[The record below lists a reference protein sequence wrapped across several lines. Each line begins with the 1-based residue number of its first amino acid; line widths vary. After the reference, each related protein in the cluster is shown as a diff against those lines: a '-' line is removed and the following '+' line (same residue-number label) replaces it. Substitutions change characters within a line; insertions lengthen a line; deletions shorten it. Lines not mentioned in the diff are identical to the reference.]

1 MQKTVRWQPV
11 VPFLLMLPVAAL
23 LLVPI
28 LWVISASFQ
37 TSGQIIQNP
46 FRWIPDTWSLQN
58 YGDAW
63 NGVAA
68 DAIAPLSD
76 PFKSSLIVVAIAV
89 PLHVLFNTY
98 IGYVL
103 AKYRFPLKKVLLFLI
118 LITMMIP
125 QAITLFP
132 NYLTIKNLSL
142 IDTQAGIALPFL
154 VSGFGVFLMMQFAR
168 SVPDEYLEAARMDG
182 ATDAWIFVRIAAPLM
197 KPAIATLSILMFTY
211 MWNEYTWSHLI
222 VNSTS
227 VMTMPVVLA
236 NDGLNSTGNASYI
249 PIMLA
254 GTVLSFLPILAI
266 FLIFQRQFIESVSQ
280 SGIKG

>member
-1 MQKTVRWQPV
+1 MGK
-11 VPFLLMLPVAAL
+11 A
-23 LLVPI
+23 
-28 LWVISASFQ
+28 
-37 TSGQIIQNP
+37 
-46 FRWIPDTWSLQN
+46 
-58 YGDAW
+58 
-63 NGVAA
+63 
-68 DAIAPLSD
+68 
-76 PFKSSLIVVAIAV
+76 
-89 PLHVLFNTY
+89 
-98 IGYVL
+98 
-103 AKYRFPLKKVLLFLI
+103 RFPLKKVLLFLI

-222 VNSTS
+222 VNSAS